1 MAAGGRK
8 SGNQALTLAL
18 ASGLTVEAAARQA
31 NLAPRTAYRRLAQPG
46 FRREVDALRADMAEQ
61 ALGRLTEGMTAAADT
76 LRALL
81 SARSESVRLA
91 AARSILELGPRL
103 REAAELE
110 QRLRDLEDRL
120 GTPEDQPR

>member
-1 MAAGGRK
+1 G
-8 SGNQALTLAL
+8 
-18 ASGLTVEAAARQA
+18 AAARQA

-46 FRREVDALRADMAEQ
+46 FRREVDGLRADMVGQ

-103 REAAELE
+103 RRPPRRGGAGALA
-110 QRLRDLEDRL
+110 QRRRALEDRWAP
-120 GTPEDQPR
+120 PEDQPP

>member
-1 MAAGGRK
+1 MAAHGRK
-8 SGNQALTLAL
+8 SADRALALAL

-31 NLAPRTAYRRLAQPG
+31 SVAPRTAYRRLADPG
-46 FRREVDALRADMAEQ
+46 FRREVDALRADMVEQ
-61 ALGRLTEGMTAAADT
+61 ALGRLTEGMTAATDT

-103 REAAELE
+103 REASELE
-110 QRLRDLEDRL
+110 QRMRDLEDRL
-120 GTPEDQPR
+120 DTPEDQPR